1 MQQSKQRFGTGMKS
15 AAPRR
20 GWMLPSVLS
29 AVLILLAAVGAP
41 LSQVLRV
48 AEVAPS
54 AATQSEERTAPQ
66 YTLVFASAL
75 ETPAPSQAKI
85 AEKKDAPAKQKH
97 NDVRL
102 LKILDEQ
109 WESTAR
115 VQIDAD
121 IPLAPALI
129 FTGDETPVVVS
140 VNTPQ
145 LVYHEFSPPN
155 PPARGPPL

>member
-1 MQQSKQRFGTGMKS
+1 MRQLGQNLGTGRS
-15 AAPRR
+15 TAAPRR

-29 AVLILLAAVGAP
+29 AMLILLAAVGAP

-48 AEVAPS
+48 AEVAPPS
-54 AATQSEERTAPQ
+54 ATQSELQSTPQ

-75 ETPAPSQAKI
+75 EAPAPSQAKI

-109 WESTAR
+109 WEATAR
-115 VQIDAD
+115 VQIDSD
-121 IPLAPALI
+121 VPPAPALI
-129 FTGDETPVVVS
+129 FMEGETPVVVPVS
-140 VNTPQ
+140 TPQ